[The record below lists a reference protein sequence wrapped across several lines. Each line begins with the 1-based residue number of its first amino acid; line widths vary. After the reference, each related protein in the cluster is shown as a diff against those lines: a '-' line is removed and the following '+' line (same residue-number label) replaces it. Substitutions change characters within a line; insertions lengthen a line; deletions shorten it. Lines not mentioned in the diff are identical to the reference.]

1 VRAAEGAASAC
12 RPAGAAARRSFGR
25 GFASNA
31 ASAGAAAGDEFGDRS
46 TELVFIGVG
55 MDREKIEEQMRA
67 CMVSGDE
74 WAAGAEAWDLYDDP
88 FDFYAYEA
96 EEGEVEEGGSPEKT
110 ESEAPH
116 EHGPAC
122 AHGHH
127 DEGGEEDD
135 RPKVA
140 RIIVGR

>member
-1 VRAAEGAASAC
+1 
-12 RPAGAAARRSFGR
+12 
-25 GFASNA
+25 
-31 ASAGAAAGDEFGDRS
+31 
-46 TELVFIGVG
+46 
-55 MDREKIEEQMRA
+55 MRA
-67 CMVSGDE
+67 CMVAGDE
-74 WAAGAEAWDLYDDP
+74 WAAGAEAWDLYEDP
-88 FDFYAYEA
+88 FDFYSYEDDGGEGE
-96 EEGEVEEGGSPEKT
+96 EEGEA
-110 ESEAPH
+110 EAEAEAEAAAAAAAPPH